1 MRDQKGA
8 NPTTRAATSSPGT
21 IGTKEEL
28 GSFHFRFALNEARY
42 WSYFRQKFSMNTKQ
56 LFDLT
61 GRVAIVT
68 GGSVGLGRQMAEGL
82 AEMGTNL
89 VLCARKKERCEQA
102 AEELKQLGVK
112 TLALTCDVKNPD
124 QIRSVVEETISQFG
138 RIDIL
143 INNAGTSWG
152 APVEEMRLEQWNKV
166 IETNLTGT
174 FLFSQAVGR
183 VMVPQRRGKIL
194 NIASVAGLR
203 GAPPEFQA
211 IGYHASK
218 GGVIAFT
225 KDLAC
230 KWGIHN
236 IQVNAIAPGWFPTN
250 MSQVVIE
257 RNKDAFLGKI
267 PLRRFGNEHDLKGAA
282 VYLSSDA
289 SDYVTGHVLVV
300 DGGQTA

>member
-1 MRDQKGA
+1 
-8 NPTTRAATSSPGT
+8 
-21 IGTKEEL
+21 
-28 GSFHFRFALNEARY
+28 
-42 WSYFRQKFSMNTKQ
+42 MNIKK
-56 LFDLT
+56 LLDLS
-61 GRVAIVT
+61 GRVAIIT
-68 GGSVGLGRQMAEGL
+68 GGSIGLGRQMAEGL
-82 AEMGTNL
+82 AEMGANL
-89 VLCARKKERCEQA
+89 VLCARKRERCEQA
-102 AEELKQLGVK
+102 AEELQQLGVR
-112 TLALTCDVKNPD
+112 TLALGCDVKNAD
-124 QIRSVVEETISQFG
+124 QVRAVVDAAVSSFG

-152 APVEEMRLEQWNKV
+152 APVEEMRLEHWNKV

-174 FLFSQAVGR
+174 FLFSQAVGKI
-183 VMVPQRRGKIL
+183 MVQQRRGKII
-194 NIASVAGLR
+194 NIASVAALR

-225 KDLAC
+225 QDLAC

-257 RNKDAFLGKI
+257 RNKETFLSKI
-267 PLRRFGNEHDLKGAA
+267 PLRRFGSDHDLKGAA
-282 VYLSSDA
+282 VYLASDA
-289 SDYVTGHVLVV
+289 SDFVTGHVLVV

>member
-1 MRDQKGA
+1 
-8 NPTTRAATSSPGT
+8 
-21 IGTKEEL
+21 
-28 GSFHFRFALNEARY
+28 
-42 WSYFRQKFSMNTKQ
+42 MNTKE

-61 GRVAIVT
+61 ARVAIIT

-82 AEMGTNL
+82 AEMGANL
-89 VLCARKKERCEQA
+89 VLCARKKERCQEA
-102 AEELKQLGVK
+102 AEVLQKLGVK
-112 TLALTCDVKNPD
+112 TLALGCDVKNPANV
-124 QIRSVVEETISQFG
+124 QEVVDATVSEFG

-143 INNAGTSWG
+143 VNNAGTSWG
-152 APVEEMRLEQWNKV
+152 APVEEMRLEHWNKV

-174 FLFSQAVGR
+174 FLFSQAVGK
-183 VMVPQRRGKIL
+183 VMVPKRRGKII

-203 GAPPEFQA
+203 GATPEFQA

-225 KDLAC
+225 YDLAC

-250 MSQVVIE
+250 MSHVVME
-257 RNKDAFLGKI
+257 RNKEAFLSKI
-267 PLRRFGNEHDLKGAA
+267 PLRRFGSEHDLKGAA
-282 VYLSSDA
+282 VFLSSGA

>member
-1 MRDQKGA
+1 
-8 NPTTRAATSSPGT
+8 
-21 IGTKEEL
+21 
-28 GSFHFRFALNEARY
+28 
-42 WSYFRQKFSMNTKQ
+42 MNVKQ

-68 GGSVGLGRQMAEGL
+68 GGSIGLGRQMAEGL
-82 AEMGTNL
+82 AEMGANL
-89 VLCARKKERCEQA
+89 VLCARKKERCQQA
-102 AEELKQLGVK
+102 AEDLQKLGVK
-112 TLALTCDVKNPD
+112 TFALACDVKTPAD
-124 QIRSVVEETISQFG
+124 IQQVVDATMAQFG

-152 APVEEMRLEQWNKV
+152 APVEEMRLEHWNKV

-174 FLFSQAVGR
+174 FLFSQAVGKI
-183 VMVPQRRGKIL
+183 MIGQRRGKII
-194 NIASVAGLR
+194 NIASVAGLH

-218 GGVIAFT
+218 GGVIIFT

-236 IQVNAIAPGWFPTN
+236 IQVNSIAPGWFPTN
-250 MSQVVIE
+250 MSQVLIE
-257 RNKDAFLGKI
+257 RNKDTFLKTI
-267 PLRRFGNEHDLKGAA
+267 PLRRFGSENDLKGAA
-282 VYLSSDA
+282 VFLASAA
-289 SDYVTGHVLVV
+289 SDFVTGHVLVV